1 MLGGHQARRDGDFKE
16 MPVRVALTT
25 AVPTYKMRVSD
36 YVVYATA
43 DAGGDG
49 NGIVYL
55 PPMIEAIGRMYCVVA
70 PTGSTGDDISL
81 YSIEAGGSDLFDL
94 DADGDAIVL
103 YSTGAEWLT
112 VISGIA

>member
-16 MPVRVALTT
+16 MPVRVALTAT
-25 AVPTYKMRVSD
+25 ALTYKMKVSD
-36 YVVYATA
+36 YVVYATSA
-43 DAGGDG
+43 TGGDDT
-49 NGIVYL
+49 GIVYL
-55 PPMIEAIGRMYCVVA
+55 PPLAESIGRMYCVVA
-70 PTGSTGDDISL
+70 PTGSTGNDISL